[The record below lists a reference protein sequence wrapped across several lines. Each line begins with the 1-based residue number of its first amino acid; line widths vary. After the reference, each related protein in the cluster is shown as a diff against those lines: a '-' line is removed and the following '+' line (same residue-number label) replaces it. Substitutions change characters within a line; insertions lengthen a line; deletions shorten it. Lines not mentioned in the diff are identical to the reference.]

1 MLRPLRSTRKR
12 RPKRREV
19 SRSFRIPPDVDRE
32 LEKAAREKRW
42 SKSFLIRDILVGWL
56 TFRRAKEQTA
66 EARRATD
73 EMKIAIEKGVRINDE
88 N

>member
-32 LEKAAREKRW
+32 LAKAAVEKRW
-42 SKSFLIRDILVGWL
+42 SKSFLIRDILCGWL
-56 TFRRAKEQTA
+56 AYRNAGPKFDLRGTEG
-66 EARRATD
+66 EY
-73 EMKIAIEKGVRINDE
+73 E
-88 N
+88 